1 MKRLFA
7 ASLLAAWSTLP
18 IVGTASRA
26 QAADEPKP
34 AASESSTPSVKAD
47 KDEEAEG
54 KSAPSAA
61 SSSSASAPASKYPP
75 HATVLKDFTP
85 IDGLIKLYR
94 KENRLLAELDGGA
107 MNRDLIVLIS
117 IARGIGEG
125 QLLGG
130 MSWGFGDDWL
140 WQFRKV
146 DDNIHVVRRNIRF
159 RAAKG
164 TPEESA
170 VRFAYTDSVLYSL
183 PIITMGPRGGA
194 IVDFSQI
201 FMSDLPQIS
210 SVQPGF
216 QFSPSKSTWAAVK
229 GFKDNIELE
238 VAAAYSIS
246 PNVQLD
252 TVPDARSATINVH
265 YSISALPDTGYQP
278 RVADDRIGYFLTVLK
293 DYSKKGTDDNFVR
306 YINRWDLQ
314 KADPS
319 AEMSPPKKP
328 VVFWIEKTV
337 PFQYRKAISD
347 GILEWNKAFEKAGI
361 VNAVEVRQQPDNA
374 DWDPEDINYNTFRWI
389 TSGAGFAMGPSRVNP
404 LTGQILDADI
414 IFDADFIRFWKTEME
429 TFTPKSIAAMTGGPI
444 DIDEYRAMIAGL
456 PTSHRHSL
464 MCRCELHT
472 GMSRELA
479 LGSTMLA
486 ATKADPAEAA
496 KEENKMIMQGL
507 KEVAMHEVG
516 HTLGL
521 RHNFKASTLLKVD
534 ELHDTDKTKDVGLAS
549 SVMDYNPTN
558 IAAKGKKQGDYY
570 SLTIGPYDYWAIEY
584 GYKPFSSGEEAA
596 GLKKIAS
603 RSAEPALAF
612 ATDEDTRG
620 IDPDPLVNRFDFG
633 KEPLDYAKARSEMIE
648 QLIPD
653 VVERVT
659 KDGEGYQ
666 RARQAFGVLL
676 GNYGS
681 SLFFASRYVGGLYV
695 NRDHKGDPNGRP
707 PFEIVP
713 ADKQRAALKLI
724 SERVFS
730 DKPFAFPPSLYNYL
744 AATRWSHWG
753 VREPERTDY
762 AVHDVILMWQQ
773 RVLDQLLS
781 SLTLKRLHDAELK
794 VDADKDVL
802 TVAELIDTLT
812 KSIYSELGTIKA
824 GEYTNRKPAISSV
837 RRNLQRTYLKRLSNL
852 ALGPQGSSA
861 LLALMGGSG
870 GSMSLSSSSSV
881 PEDVQSL
888 AYAELKKLEASMTK
902 VLDGDVELDAYTS
915 AHLTES
921 RERIQKVLAAQLTT
935 TRP

>member
-18 IVGTASRA
+18 IVGTAAFA

-34 AASESSTPSVKAD
+34 AAAESATPSVKAD
-47 KDEEAEG
+47 KDEEDEG
-54 KSAPSAA
+54 KKAPTSSSTA
-61 SSSSASAPASKYPP
+61 SSSAPASKYPP

-183 PIITMGPRGGA
+183 PIITIGPRGGA

-252 TVPDARSATINVH
+252 SVPDARSATINVH
-265 YSISALPDTGYQP
+265 YSISALPETGYQP

-444 DIDEYRAMIAGL
+444 DIDEYRAMIEGL
-456 PTSHRHSL
+456 PQSHRHSL

-486 ATKADPAEAA
+486 ATKAP
-496 KEENKMIMQGL
+496 KK
-507 KEVAMHEVG
+507 
-516 HTLGL
+516 
-521 RHNFKASTLLKVD
+521 
-534 ELHDTDKTKDVGLAS
+534 KT
-549 SVMDYNPTN
+549 
-558 IAAKGKKQGDYY
+558 
-570 SLTIGPYDYWAIEY
+570 
-584 GYKPFSSGEEAA
+584 
-596 GLKKIAS
+596 
-603 RSAEPALAF
+603 R
-612 ATDEDTRG
+612 
-620 IDPDPLVNRFDFG
+620 
-633 KEPLDYAKARSEMIE
+633 
-648 QLIPD
+648 
-653 VVERVT
+653 
-659 KDGEGYQ
+659 
-666 RARQAFGVLL
+666 
-676 GNYGS
+676 
-681 SLFFASRYVGGLYV
+681 
-695 NRDHKGDPNGRP
+695 
-707 PFEIVP
+707 
-713 ADKQRAALKLI
+713 
-724 SERVFS
+724 
-730 DKPFAFPPSLYNYL
+730 
-744 AATRWSHWG
+744 
-753 VREPERTDY
+753 
-762 AVHDVILMWQQ
+762 
-773 RVLDQLLS
+773 
-781 SLTLKRLHDAELK
+781 
-794 VDADKDVL
+794 
-802 TVAELIDTLT
+802 
-812 KSIYSELGTIKA
+812 
-824 GEYTNRKPAISSV
+824 
-837 RRNLQRTYLKRLSNL
+837 
-852 ALGPQGSSA
+852 
-861 LLALMGGSG
+861 
-870 GSMSLSSSSSV
+870 
-881 PEDVQSL
+881 
-888 AYAELKKLEASMTK
+888 
-902 VLDGDVELDAYTS
+902 
-915 AHLTES
+915 
-921 RERIQKVLAAQLTT
+921 
-935 TRP
+935 